1 MVTVHLHTVLQ
12 LETPQGRVGR
22 LEVAW
27 VPGLTVAKLI
37 DQIAIHLNEEH
48 TLLVVNGMICESHR
62 LLQDGDEVHLIPAIS
77 GGRL

>member
-12 LETPQGRVGR
+12 LDTTQGRVGR

-37 DQIAIHLNEEH
+37 EQIAIEVNEEH
-48 TLLVVNGMICESHR
+48 TLLVVNGMICDSHW

-77 GGRL
+77 GGAR